1 MLEVFKTHIET
12 KFPELLESPF
22 LLACSGGIDSMVL
35 TDLCSRCGMDF
46 ALAHCNFQLRGADSV
61 GDEKFVKDKAR
72 ELYTR
77 IFSINFDTIGYAK
90 EHKVSIQM
98 AARELRYPWFAEIM
112 QKNGIRKLVTAHHA
126 DDNLETFLINLS
138 RGTGIEGLRGIP
150 EKTDSIARPLLPFS
164 REQIEAYAQYENIEW
179 REDSSN
185 ADTKYLRNNIR
196 HQILPLLKGL
206 NPNFSVNFLD
216 TQNYLSQTATIADYH
231 ISQLRA
237 AIFVKKGKIVKI
249 PIAALVDLK
258 PLRGYLYGFFN
269 EFGFTEWND
278 VENLLTAMSGK
289 EVRSKTHRLV
299 KDRNFLL
306 LTEIT
311 SNENHTYPI
320 QEHRTEIEKPVQM
333 SMTKVDAL
341 AETGSHILYVP
352 KKALKYPLTLR
363 KWEKGDYFCPFG
375 MKGTKKLSKFFK
387 DEKIDV
393 IAKENQWLLCSD
405 GAIVWVVGRRADG
418 RFKVSE
424 NTEDIIKFELKL

>member
-1 MLEVFKTHIET
+1 
-12 KFPELLESPF
+12 
-22 LLACSGGIDSMVL
+22 MVL

-269 EFGFTEWND
+269 EYGFTEWND

-405 GAIVWVVGRRADG
+405 GAIVWVVGMRADE

-424 NTEDIIKFELKL
+424 NTGDIIKFELKL